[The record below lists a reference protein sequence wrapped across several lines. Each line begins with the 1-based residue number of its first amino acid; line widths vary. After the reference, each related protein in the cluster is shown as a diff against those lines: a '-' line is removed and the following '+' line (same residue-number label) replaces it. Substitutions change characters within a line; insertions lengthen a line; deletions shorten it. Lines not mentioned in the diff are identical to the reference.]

1 LKTDLNLAVHQSLP
15 KVWQMTLL
23 LVKSTSKLN
32 MKKIPEWPKN
42 KSIIPSWLCHGRHSV
57 NAFNNNS
64 PNNITK
70 ETIMQRITFASK
82 K

>member
-1 LKTDLNLAVHQSLP
+1 
-15 KVWQMTLL
+15 
-23 LVKSTSKLN
+23 

-57 NAFNNNS
+57 NAFT
-64 PNNITK
+64 ITHQIILPR